1 MVYLNLD
8 CSTIEE
14 EIIAADGIVEEYIVF
29 DSMLV
34 PTVVA
39 AILKSRH
46 VSICIYIYVH
56 YITATRHISVF
67 YKWPSP
73 LSIVMQLCLV
83 CRVEDE
89 GAYSSHQQQSQRRRH
104 LLPPVTPNACVRD
117 TVSSQVFDQL
127 WTEVRTSKLPLSG
140 CSFNVHFHC
149 FDSIRMLT
157 VKYSQLD
164 LRPLQM

>member
-46 VSICIYIYVH
+46 VSICIYI
-56 YITATRHISVF
+56 
-67 YKWPSP
+67 
-73 LSIVMQLCLV
+73 
-83 CRVEDE
+83 
-89 GAYSSHQQQSQRRRH
+89 
-104 LLPPVTPNACVRD
+104 
-117 TVSSQVFDQL
+117 
-127 WTEVRTSKLPLSG
+127 
-140 CSFNVHFHC
+140 
-149 FDSIRMLT
+149 
-157 VKYSQLD
+157 
-164 LRPLQM
+164 RPLHNCNKTYQYVL